1 MLMSNFVVAL
11 IFAVGVGAWVYSK
24 VVRRT
29 GGNAT
34 TSIIASV
41 VVAIVVFIIAF
52 TLVGLV
58 AG

>member
-1 MLMSNFVVAL
+1 MSNFVVAL

-52 TLVGLV
+52 TLMGLV

>member
-24 VVRRT
+24 VIRRA
-29 GGNAT
+29 GGNTT
-34 TSIIASV
+34 TSIVASV
-41 VVAIVVFIIAF
+41 VVAIVVFIVAF
-52 TLVGLV
+52 TLMGLV